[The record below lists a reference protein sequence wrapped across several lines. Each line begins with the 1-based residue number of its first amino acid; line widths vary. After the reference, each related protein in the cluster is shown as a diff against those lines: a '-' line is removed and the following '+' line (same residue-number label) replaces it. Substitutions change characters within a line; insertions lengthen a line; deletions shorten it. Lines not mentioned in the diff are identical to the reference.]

1 MSSQLGD
8 LLVRYQADLQVW
20 VRRHA
25 GRRILRYE
33 SCADVVQAIICA
45 ALEQEPQF
53 VYRGEKPFLAWMYQ
67 VARHKLL
74 DRARY
79 WSATRRDSSKVI
91 RLLEAESRELDPP
104 ASITS
109 PSSRAA
115 RREQIMLVTKAL
127 AGLPER
133 DRQLVGMAAR
143 GLTMGEIAR
152 ALDVLPNAAKQARR
166 RALERLVRLCRL
178 HSQWL
183 QLPPPEDGV

>member
-1 MSSQLGD
+1 MSTRLGD
-8 LLVRYQADLQVW
+8 LLVQHQRDLEAW
-20 VRRHA
+20 VRAHA

-33 SCADVVQAIICA
+33 SCSDVVQAIICA
-45 ALEQEPQF
+45 ALEQEHNFEYQ
-53 VYRGEKPFLAWMYQ
+53 GERPFLAWMYR
-67 VARHKLL
+67 VARHALL

-79 WSATRRDSSKVI
+79 WSATRRDSTKVI

-115 RREQIMLVTKAL
+115 RREQILLVTKAL
-127 AGLPER
+127 SGLPER
-133 DRQLVGMAAR
+133 DRELVGMAAR
-143 GLTMGEIAR
+143 GMTMGEIAR
-152 ALDVLPNAAKQARR
+152 ALELSPNTAKQARR

-183 QLPPPEDGV
+183 LPPGL